1 MKKSI
6 LIVGSA
12 GFIGHALAGRL
23 ASRGWAVTG
32 FDKRP
37 HALPG
42 GSTVVV
48 GDVRVPADVAR
59 AIDAAGPVEAIV
71 HGGGVSGSMVLRD
84 DPAAI
89 AGINIGGTVTV
100 LEEARRRQVGTVI
113 FCSSIMAYGP
123 TVPGPV
129 EETAPLVPANVY
141 GATKAAGEAL
151 VHSYAAEFG
160 LRAVQLRIAHV
171 YGPDRATACP
181 LREMVAA
188 SLTGRPARI
197 AAPEATPRQFIHVD
211 DVLSAIE
218 AALAWRGEGSPAL
231 NIAPGGTLTLGGVA
245 DTVRRI
251 LGRLDVTFADQEV
264 SPDYRTGTLAIGRAA
279 ALLGWAPQV
288 TLETGIGRFAEA
300 LRAAPAGQG
309 SEA

>member
-37 HALPG
+37 HTVPG
-42 GSTVVV
+42 SAAVVV
-48 GDVRVPADVAR
+48 GDVRAPADVAR
-59 AIDAAGPVEAIV
+59 AFAAAGPVDAVV

-89 AGINIGGTVTV
+89 ADINIGGTVAV
-100 LEEARRRQVGTVI
+100 LEEARRRQVGTVV

-123 TVPGPV
+123 TAPGPV
-129 EETAPLVPANVY
+129 DETAPLVPANVY

-171 YGPDRATACP
+171 YGPERATACP

-188 SLTGRPARI
+188 SLAGRPARI
-197 AAPEATPRQFIHVD
+197 AAAEATPRQFIHVD

-218 AALAWRGEGSPAL
+218 SSLAWRGEGSPAL

-245 DTVRRI
+245 GTVRRV
-251 LGRLDVTFADQEV
+251 LGRLDVSFAGQEV
-264 SPDYRTGTLAIGRAA
+264 SADYRIGTLTIGRAA
-279 ALLGWAPQV
+279 AILGWAPRI
-288 TLETGIGRFAEA
+288 TLETGVGRFAEA
-300 LRAAPAGQG
+300 LRAAAARTGG
-309 SEA
+309 EA